1 VIYRQALWRLLFFIR
16 TLDNPNVIT
25 ALCPV
30 PPATPHQPARQAQ
43 VKKTDMVKFTPRAL
57 PVLIGSLPLQDH
69 AAATGLI
76 VAHTP
81 EIPLW
86 PQLPVYRDE
95 GMLRQFLPGL
105 PGVAEMEGKLV
116 INTDKEGFE
125 AEILAF
131 YEEYLAVTDGGVDL
145 ADSRFTLSKK
155 EAKGF
160 FTFLEMAT
168 RKKDDLIAL
177 KGQITGPI
185 TFCTGL
191 VDQGGRAI
199 FYNDQLR
206 DAAVKLL
213 ALKARWQTRRMRAI
227 TGTVLLFF
235 DEPAL
240 AGLGSSAY
248 ITITA
253 DAIIACL
260 TEVFDAVRA
269 EGGLVGVHVCA
280 NTEWPVVFD
289 AGIDILSYDA
299 YSFFDRLILYP
310 EHLRD
315 FLQRGGILATGIVP
329 TDAERIDAESV
340 ASLVTRWDQ
349 QTAQLEQLG
358 FSREQIIAQTLIT
371 PSCGTGSISPD
382 HARKVLEMTRDVS
395 AVIRGR
401 Q

>member
-1 VIYRQALWRLLFFIR
+1 MAI
-16 TLDNPNVIT
+16 
-25 ALCPV
+25 
-30 PPATPHQPARQAQ
+30 
-43 VKKTDMVKFTPRAL
+43 FTPRAL
-57 PVLIGSLPLQDH
+57 PVLIGSLPLQEH
-69 AAATGLI
+69 AAAIELI
-76 VAHTP
+76 MAHTP

-86 PQLPVYRDE
+86 PQLPVFRDE

-105 PGVAEMEGKLV
+105 PGISEMDDRLF
-116 INTDKEGFE
+116 INTEKDEFE

-131 YEEYLAVTDGGVDL
+131 YEEYLSVAEDAVDL
-145 ADSRFTLSKK
+145 ADSRFTLSEK

-160 FTFLEMAT
+160 FTFLDIAHRNKEA
-168 RKKDDLIAL
+168 LIAL

-191 VDQGGRAI
+191 VDQGGKAI

-213 ALKARWQTRRMRAI
+213 ALKARWQTRRMKEIAE
-227 TGTVLLFF
+227 TVLLFF

-253 DAIIACL
+253 DEIIACL
-260 TEVFDAVRA
+260 AETFEAVRA

-280 NTEWPVVFD
+280 NTEWPVIFD

-310 EHLRD
+310 EHLRS

-329 TDAERIDAESV
+329 TDEELIDRES
-340 ASLVTRWDQ
+340 ADSLVARWDQ
-349 QTAQLEQLG
+349 QTTQLEQLG
-358 FSREQIIAQTLIT
+358 ISRDKIIAQTLIT

-395 AVIRGR
+395 AFIRSR
-401 Q
+401 K

>member
-1 VIYRQALWRLLFFIR
+1 M
-16 TLDNPNVIT
+16 
-25 ALCPV
+25 
-30 PPATPHQPARQAQ
+30 AQ
-43 VKKTDMVKFTPRAL
+43 FTPRAL
-57 PVLIGSLPLQDH
+57 PVLIGSLPLQEH
-69 AAATGLI
+69 AAAVELI
-76 VAHTP
+76 MAYTP

-86 PQLPVYRDE
+86 PQLPVFQDE

-105 PGVAEMEGKLV
+105 PGISEMNGRLF
-116 INTDKEGFE
+116 INTEKDEFE
-125 AEILAF
+125 AENLAF
-131 YEEYLAVTDGGVDL
+131 YEEYLAVAESGSL
-145 ADSRFTLSKK
+145 SDSRFTLSEK

-160 FTFLEMAT
+160 FTFLDRANRSKEA
-168 RKKDDLIAL
+168 LIAL

-191 VDQGGRAI
+191 VDQEGRAI

-213 ALKARWQTRRMRAI
+213 AFKARWQTRRMKAI
-227 TGTVLLFF
+227 TETVLLFF

-240 AGLGSSAY
+240 AGLGSSAF

-253 DAIIACL
+253 DEIIACL
-260 TEVFDAVRA
+260 TETFDAVRA

-280 NTEWPVVFD
+280 NTEWPVIFD

-349 QTAQLEQLG
+349 QTTQLEQLG
-358 FSREQIIAQTLIT
+358 FSRDKIIAQTLIT

-395 AVIRGR
+395 AIIRSR
-401 Q
+401 V

>member
-1 VIYRQALWRLLFFIR
+1 M
-16 TLDNPNVIT
+16 
-25 ALCPV
+25 
-30 PPATPHQPARQAQ
+30 AQ
-43 VKKTDMVKFTPRAL
+43 FTPRAL
-57 PVLIGSLPLQDH
+57 PVLIGSLPLQEHD
-69 AAATGLI
+69 AAVELI
-76 VAHTP
+76 MAHTP

-86 PQLPVYRDE
+86 PQLPVFQDE

-105 PGVAEMEGKLV
+105 PGISEMNGRLFIDTEK
-116 INTDKEGFE
+116 DEFE

-131 YEEYLAVTDGGVDL
+131 YEEYLAVAESGSL
-145 ADSRFTLSKK
+145 SDSRFTLSEK

-160 FTFLEMAT
+160 FTFLDRANRSKEA
-168 RKKDDLIAL
+168 LIAL

-191 VDQGGRAI
+191 VDQEGRAI
-199 FYNDQLR
+199 FYNGQLR

-213 ALKARWQTRRMRAI
+213 ALKARWQTSRMKAI
-227 TGTVLLFF
+227 TDTVLLFF

-240 AGLGSSAY
+240 AGLGSSAF

-253 DAIIACL
+253 DEIIACL
-260 TEVFDAVRA
+260 TEAFDAVRA

-310 EHLRD
+310 GHLRD

-349 QTAQLEQLG
+349 QTTQLEQLG
-358 FSREQIIAQTLIT
+358 FSRDQIIAQTLIT
-371 PSCGTGSISPD
+371 PSCGTGSISLG
-382 HARKVLEMTRDVS
+382 HARKVLEMTRDV
-395 AVIRGR
+395 AAIIRSR
-401 Q
+401 V

>member
-1 VIYRQALWRLLFFIR
+1 M
-16 TLDNPNVIT
+16 
-25 ALCPV
+25 
-30 PPATPHQPARQAQ
+30 AQ
-43 VKKTDMVKFTPRAL
+43 FTPRAL
-57 PVLIGSLPLQDH
+57 PVLIGSLPLQEH
-69 AAATGLI
+69 AAAVELI
-76 VAHTP
+76 MAHTP

-86 PQLPVYRDE
+86 PQLPVFQDE

-105 PGVAEMEGKLV
+105 PGISETNGRLF
-116 INTDKEGFE
+116 INTEKDEFE
-125 AEILAF
+125 AENLAF
-131 YEEYLAVTDGGVDL
+131 YEEYLAVAESGSLSG
-145 ADSRFTLSKK
+145 SRFTLSEK

-160 FTFLEMAT
+160 FIFLDRANRSKEA
-168 RKKDDLIAL
+168 LIAL

-191 VDQGGRAI
+191 VDQEGRAI

-213 ALKARWQTRRMRAI
+213 AFKARWQTRRMKAI
-227 TGTVLLFF
+227 TETVLLFF

-240 AGLGSSAY
+240 AGLGSSAF

-253 DAIIACL
+253 DEIIACL
-260 TEVFDAVRA
+260 TETFDAVRA

-280 NTEWPVVFD
+280 NTEWPVIFD

-349 QTAQLEQLG
+349 QTTQLEQLG
-358 FSREQIIAQTLIT
+358 FSRDKIIAQTLIT

-395 AVIRGR
+395 AIIRSR
-401 Q
+401 V